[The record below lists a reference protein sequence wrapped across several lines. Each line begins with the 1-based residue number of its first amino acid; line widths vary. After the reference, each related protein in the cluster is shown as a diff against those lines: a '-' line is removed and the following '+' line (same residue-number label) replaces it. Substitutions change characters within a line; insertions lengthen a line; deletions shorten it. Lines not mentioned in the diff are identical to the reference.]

1 MFQNPSYSEIGLFN
15 LNSREEKSAHLEHA
29 METVELPVLEEE
41 VDEVAP
47 LDRAVD
53 LAAFRLWQEASSLES
68 GTPEE
73 TQNVE
78 P

>member
-1 MFQNPSYSEIGLFN
+1 
-15 LNSREEKSAHLEHA
+15 

-41 VDEVAP
+41 ADEIAP

-53 LAAFRLWQEASSLES
+53 LAAFRLWQEASSLEG